1 MNEGSNSSSA
11 GMARTLSLRH
21 AMPGDEQAVAAV
33 HVASW
38 QAGYAG
44 LLAATYLDSLRLDD
58 RAARYT
64 FGDRS
69 AGRPATV
76 VATESD
82 QIVGFATTGPARGAD
97 CGACGE
103 LYALYVHPDWWGRR
117 IGRALLVDARR
128 RLTDAGVTEAML
140 WVLDGNQRAQ
150 RFYQADGW
158 LRDGA
163 RRRERVHG
171 IDIEELGYRRLL
183 P

>member
-1 MNEGSNSSSA
+1 
-11 GMARTLSLRH
+11 MARTFSLRH
-21 AMPGDEQAVAAV
+21 AVPGDEPAVAAV

-44 LLAATYLDSLRLDD
+44 LLPASYLGSLRPDD
-58 RAARYT
+58 RADRYT

-69 AGRPATV
+69 AGHAATV
-76 VATESD
+76 VATEDSE
-82 QIVGFATTGPARGAD
+82 IVGFATAGRARGAD
-97 CGACGE
+97 CEGCGE
-103 LYALYVHPDWWGRR
+103 LYALYVHPDRWGRN
-117 IGRALLVDARR
+117 IGRVLLFNARK
-128 RLTDAGVTEAML
+128 RLTGAGFTEAML

-163 RRRERVHG
+163 RRRERLHG
-171 IDIEELGYRRLL
+171 IDVEELGYRRLL